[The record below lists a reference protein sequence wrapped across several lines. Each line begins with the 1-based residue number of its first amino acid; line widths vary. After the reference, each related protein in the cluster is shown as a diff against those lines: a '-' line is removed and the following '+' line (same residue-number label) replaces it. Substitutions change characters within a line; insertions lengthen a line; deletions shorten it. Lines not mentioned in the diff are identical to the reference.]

1 MKNREAERY
10 QEYLRILKKTPGLR
24 DSILKSIERYNEQ
37 VHTEMLSDTRLYL
50 LTFVPALV
58 AFTEWVLEKAERE
71 KKTRLYFLS
80 RDGYQM
86 YEIARKLV
94 ESRQLAIECKYLY
107 VSRYSMR
114 IPTYHMD
121 VERAIESICV
131 GGIDVTPFK
140 ILRRGALSQD
150 ECYQVL
156 EEMHLEEVKDHIL
169 NYQEVLELRSHLQKS
184 ELLRRFLEIHSKEVY
199 ADARDYLIQEG
210 LCEDDRYFIVDSGWV
225 GTLQESIEIMVRSV
239 NPGIQVKGCYFGMYE
254 VPKQMGK
261 NKFSGYYFDAISGV
275 QRKAHFS
282 NSLFE
287 TIVSK
292 DEGMTVG
299 YQRQGEVIEPRIG
312 KLENPNGGMMHRNA
326 DALRIFLDL
335 YTEEKEREHIERSVI
350 EGLFFLFMSEP
361 TMVEVRAYGDNR
373 FSDDVIEDGYQ
384 KVAAEL
390 SVQDIRNQHFINK
403 LCIVK
408 GIKKAVIHES
418 AWLEGSVARRFEN
431 QPRRMRIEYGHI
443 RFYKWVIFARKQI
456 RN

>member
-1 MKNREAERY
+1 MKSREAERY
-10 QEYLRILKKTPGLR
+10 QEYLRVLGKTPKLR
-24 DSILKSIERYNEQ
+24 DSILKAMDRYKEQ
-37 VHTEMLSDTRLYL
+37 VHMEMLSDTRLYL

-58 AFTEWVLEKAERE
+58 AFTEWVIVKAEQE
-71 KKTRLYFLS
+71 NKTRLYFLS

-86 YEIARKLV
+86 YEIAQKIV
-94 ESRQLAIECKYLY
+94 ESRHLAIECKYLY

-121 VERAIESICV
+121 IERAIDSICV

-140 ILRRGALSQD
+140 ILRRGALSKN

-156 EEMHLEEVKDHIL
+156 AEMHLEEVKDNIL

-184 ELLRRFLEIHSKEVY
+184 RLLRQFLEAHSKEAY

-210 LCEDDRYFIVDSGWV
+210 LCQDDHYLIVDSGWV
-225 GTLQESIEIMVRSV
+225 GTLQKSIEIMVQSV
-239 NPGIQVKGCYFGMYE
+239 NPDLRVEGCYFGMYE
-254 VPKQMGK
+254 VPKQVPK
-261 NKFSGYYFDAISGV
+261 SRFHGYYFDATSGIW
-275 QRKAHFS
+275 RKAHFS

-299 YQRQGEVIEPRIG
+299 YRRQGGIIQPRMG
-312 KLENPNGGMMHRNA
+312 KLANPNGGMMHRNA
-326 DALRIFLDL
+326 EALSIFLSL
-335 YTEEKEREHIERSVI
+335 YMEEKEKEHIARFVI
-350 EGLFFLFMSEP
+350 EKLFDLFMSEP

-390 SVQDIRNQHFINK
+390 SVRDIQNQHFIRK

-418 AWLEGSVARRFEN
+418 AWLEGSVARQFEH
-431 QPRRMRIEYGHI
+431 QPRRMRLEYGHI

-456 RN
+456 RS